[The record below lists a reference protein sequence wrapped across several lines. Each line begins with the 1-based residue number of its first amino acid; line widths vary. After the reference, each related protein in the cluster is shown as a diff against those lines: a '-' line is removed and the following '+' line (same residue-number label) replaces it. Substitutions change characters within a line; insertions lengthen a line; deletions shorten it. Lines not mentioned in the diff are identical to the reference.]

1 MDKINPKDC
10 QVLSKPLVIL
20 GGFSNFL
27 GLFQVMTRQT
37 PTKIHQKKPML
48 LKAVEAVPL
57 ATAQPK
63 AAAAPPSDAAV
74 MEVMKVSGQIK
85 VIPKLWFRI
94 RASPPQKKN
103 TSLQFRFRNKK

>member
-1 MDKINPKDC
+1 M
-10 QVLSKPLVIL
+10 
-20 GGFSNFL
+20 
-27 GLFQVMTRQT
+27 MTRQT
-37 PTKIHQKKPML
+37 PTKITKKKSML

-74 MEVMKVSGQIK
+74 MEVTKVGSGQIK

-94 RASPPQKKN
+94 RASPPKKK
-103 TSLQFRFRNKK
+103 SFQFRFIGIKSSLSR